1 MDGTWNPLCLGPCL
15 MAPHVLFLFPGDNEG
30 VGGGREGI
38 GGIDMG
44 RFRVVIIYDHH
55 II

>member
-1 MDGTWNPLCLGPCL
+1 MEELG
-15 MAPHVLFLFPGDNEG
+15 GR
-30 VGGGREGI
+30 REGI